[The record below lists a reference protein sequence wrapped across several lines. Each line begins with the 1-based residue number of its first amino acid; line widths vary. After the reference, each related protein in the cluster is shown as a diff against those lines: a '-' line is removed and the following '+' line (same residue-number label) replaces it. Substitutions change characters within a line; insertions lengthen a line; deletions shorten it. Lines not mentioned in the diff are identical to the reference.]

1 MYQKIAS
8 QAVSKNT
15 YGHEEGGW
23 VGGTACERG
32 NMKGLNA
39 FRALCK
45 RSHGFNFNCVTKTS
59 DEMFVINTLDLL
71 TRNKY
76 VYFKI
81 REYKIDGRS

>member
-15 YGHEEGGW
+15 YGHEEGRW
-23 VGGTACERG
+23 VGGTAGERG
-32 NMKGLNA
+32 NLKGLNA
-39 FRALCK
+39 
-45 RSHGFNFNCVTKTS
+45 TKTS

-81 REYKIDGRS
+81 REYKIDGCS

>member
-1 MYQKIAS
+1 M
-8 QAVSKNT
+8 
-15 YGHEEGGW
+15 
-23 VGGTACERG
+23 GGTACERG